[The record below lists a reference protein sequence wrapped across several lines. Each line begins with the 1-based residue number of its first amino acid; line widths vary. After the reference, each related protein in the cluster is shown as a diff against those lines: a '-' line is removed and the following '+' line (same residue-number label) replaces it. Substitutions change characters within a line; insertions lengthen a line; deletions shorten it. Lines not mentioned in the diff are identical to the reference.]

1 MYNFIVIAY
10 LINLKRAEDRLSSAK
25 ETFNKVGIKFELEVA
40 VDGKELSLPNP
51 NYAELKYNLL
61 HGKKTNLGELGCY
74 FSHLNVLKKF
84 LDTKEDFALV
94 CEDDIEFEEDIVE
107 IINCAIRSGINFDLL
122 RLSGGSDRTKE
133 KGMPVK
139 LKKIHKK
146 FYIALNFGFK
156 SGTGC
161 YLINR
166 FAAENILERMSV
178 MCLPIDHAMD
188 RDWAL
193 NLRSLCITPSPVH
206 LKEELHLGNSH
217 IQAKSEFKFPFYK
230 RYWIMAPYRIL
241 NELTRLFFKLFIFVK
256 MKIES

>member
-10 LINLKRAEDRLSSAK
+10 LINLERANDRLVSAT
-25 ETFNKVGIKFELEVA
+25 ETFKKVGIDFKLEVA
-40 VDGKELSLPNP
+40 VDGKKISLPHQ
-51 NYAELKYNLL
+51 NYSELKYNLL

-74 FSHLNVLKKF
+74 FSHLNVLRKF
-84 LDTKEDFALV
+84 LDSDEDYALV
-94 CEDDIEFEEDIVE
+94 CEDDIEFDENIKK
-107 IINCAIRSGINFDLL
+107 IIESALSSGINFDLL

-139 LKKIHKK
+139 LKKIHKE

-166 FAAENILERMSV
+166 FAAKNLLEKMRV

-188 RDWAL
+188 RDWVL
-193 NLRSLCITPSPVH
+193 NLRSLCITPSPVN
-206 LKEELHLGNSH
+206 LKEELHLGNSY

-241 NELTRLFFKLFIFVK
+241 NELTRIFYKMFIFVK
-256 MKIES
+256 IKIES